1 MLGPETCPTIKFTL
15 YSLDTILNITIKVR
29 LYHYPL
35 TKDTFRFELLSPTL
49 FRDSR

>member
-1 MLGPETCPTIKFTL
+1 MLGPDFCPTVKITL

-35 TKDTFRFELLSPTL
+35 
-49 FRDSR
+49 